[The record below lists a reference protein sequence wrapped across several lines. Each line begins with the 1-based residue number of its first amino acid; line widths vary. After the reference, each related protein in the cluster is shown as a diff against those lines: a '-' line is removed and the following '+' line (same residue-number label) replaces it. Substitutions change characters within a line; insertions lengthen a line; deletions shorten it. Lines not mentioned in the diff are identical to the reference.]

1 MDVIVSHVNAD
12 SDSLG
17 ALVGASLLY
26 PDSAA
31 VLTGGE
37 SPGVRE
43 FLALHREALDLR
55 DASDIDPETITRL
68 VVVDTASRRR
78 LGRVAEWLD
87 LPGVEVHLYDHHLDT
102 EPSIRADLERLE
114 PWGSASTIVAHEMR
128 AREIPLTPIQATT
141 MLLGIYEDTGRLT
154 FASTRA
160 EDLEAAA
167 WLMRQGA
174 DLGVVERFTHRTLTP
189 EQRTLLRQVLE
200 ALEIHEVAGV
210 EIAIACAPPGP
221 YVEDSAVVASVLL
234 ESGEAD
240 GAFLLLET
248 DGMVYVIGRSRSDA
262 VDIGGALRDLGGGGH
277 RRAASAQVK
286 EQPMEEVRARLLAAL
301 EPHVTRERTAREIM
315 SYPVRTISPE
325 MTVAEARRRMIR
337 YGHSGLLVL
346 EDGEVAGIATRKDVD
361 KARHH
366 RLDHAPIRGYMTRHV
381 RTVPPETPVS
391 ELEEEMIR
399 HDIGRLPVVAEGK
412 VLGIVTRTDVLRA
425 LHGARYVRGMPKPEE
440 ESVAQ
445 LIRERLP
452 ASIQRVLEEVG
463 ELAVREEAQ
472 VFVVGGILRDLLL
485 NVRNLDLDLL
495 VEPDGVALAQALA
508 AESGGE
514 FKDKRFG
521 TAAVTLPDAQLV
533 EFATARTEAYPEP
546 GALPEV
552 EPSSVVDDLRRRD
565 FTINAMA
572 AALRPERFG
581 ELLDPFG
588 GRSDLERRRIRV
600 LHNLSFTEDPTRIFR
615 AVRFE
620 TRFHFRMDPHTEAL
634 ARLGIRDGVL
644 GRISPDRLRKELLQ
658 TLREPRCLGA
668 IERLEELGVLE
679 WLAPGLQPDEPL
691 LQSLPGAV
699 EWWKKEAGQRVDAS
713 YAHLTALLAPLGADS
728 AAEVV
733 ERRLH
738 LAPQA
743 IEAMRDARNAL
754 ADWKKLLA
762 PGKPSEIVGRL
773 KNRGPQALAL
783 LRVATNGDREAQD
796 LLERYA
802 REWRDTKLE
811 ITGEDLKAL
820 GFPAD
825 RRLGLALAHTLEA
838 RLDGKVRGREAELAY
853 AETLL
858 RGSKPQSA
866 PAATE
871 VAP

>member
-55 DASDIDPETITRL
+55 EASEVDPETITRV
-68 VVVDTASRRR
+68 VVVDTPSRRR
-78 LGRVAEWLD
+78 LGRAADWLD

-102 EPSIRADLERLE
+102 DPSVRAVLERRE
-114 PWGSASTIVAHEMR
+114 AWGSASTIVAHELR
-128 AREIPLTPIQATT
+128 VREIPLTPIQATT

-154 FASTRA
+154 FASTRP

-189 EQRTLLRQVLE
+189 EQRTLLQQVLD
-200 ALEIHEVAGV
+200 ALEIHEVAGA
-210 EIAIACAPPGP
+210 EIAVACAPPGP

-240 GAFLLLET
+240 GAFLLLAA
-248 DGMVYVIGRSRSDA
+248 DDVVYVIGRSRSDA
-262 VDIGGALRDLGGGGH
+262 VDIGGALRELGGGGH

-286 EQPMEEVRARLLAAL
+286 GAGLDEVRARLLAAL
-301 EPHVTRERTAREIM
+301 EPHVARERTAREIM
-315 SYPVRTISPE
+315 SYPVRTIGPE
-325 MTVAEARRRMIR
+325 LTVAEARRRMIR

-366 RLDHAPIRGYMTRHV
+366 RLEHAPIRGYMTRHV

-391 ELEEEMIR
+391 ELEEEMTR
-399 HDIGRLPVVAEGK
+399 NDIGRLPVVANGK

-440 ESVAQ
+440 ETVAQ

-452 ASIQRVLEEVG
+452 ALIQRVLEEVG
-463 ELAVREEAQ
+463 ELAAREEAE
-472 VFVVGGILRDLLL
+472 VFVVGGIVRDLLL

-495 VEPDGVALAQALA
+495 VEPDGVALARALA
-508 AESGGE
+508 AETGGE

-521 TAAVTLPDAQLV
+521 TAAVTLPDGQLV
-533 EFATARTEAYPEP
+533 EFATARTEAYSEP
-546 GALPEV
+546 GALPDV

-620 TRFHFRMDPHTEAL
+620 TRFHFRMDPHTQAL
-634 ARLGIRDGVL
+634 ARHGIRDGVL
-644 GRISPDRLRKELLQ
+644 ARISPDRLRKELLQ

-668 IERLEELGVLE
+668 IKRLEELGVLE
-679 WLAPGLQPDEPL
+679 WLASGLQTNEAL
-691 LQSLPGAV
+691 LQSLPGAL
-699 EWWKKEAGQRVDAS
+699 EWWKKETGQRVDGS
-713 YAHLTALLAPLGADS
+713 YAHLTALLAPLGAES
-728 AAEVV
+728 AAEVA

-743 IEAMRDARNAL
+743 IEAIRNAL
-754 ADWKKLLA
+754 YALADREKLLA
-762 PGKPSEIVGRL
+762 PGKPSEIVRRL
-773 KNRGPQALAL
+773 RNCGSQTLAL
-783 LRVATNGDREAQD
+783 LRAATNGHRETQD

-825 RRLGLALAHTLEA
+825 RRLGQALARTLDA
-838 RLDGKVRGREAELAY
+838 RLDGELHGKQAELDY
-853 AETLL
+853 AVASL
-858 RGSKPQSA
+858 RSSEPELA
-866 PAATE
+866 PVSTE
-871 VAP
+871 IAR